1 MRLPHATAPFVAAAV
16 LVLSAC
22 NAGGA
27 PTPPIP
33 GSTDPTT
40 AGIPS
45 ASDLAGPGLPVGS
58 AFSSAIWSLT
68 LPETSQQ
75 KTPIVAGDR
84 VVVLDG
90 DSVRAVDPQ
99 GKDAWTT
106 PFPAFTADQRIHDV
120 NGYPFL
126 RLAEPGVAAVVDAG
140 KQAGNGLDEDIY
152 AVKVTLVDVEAGTV
166 IKAVTL
172 PGTGSDSPK
181 PGKVG
186 LAFALG
192 REMSAVLPSG
202 KVVKVP
208 ANTTAGGTLHQ
219 VTGGATVGNNIISA
233 WDTVDTQSVNRQ
245 TTPGFAGQRWDSI
258 STAPN
263 ADYTTADVEASDADH
278 LIVGRWVVPGS
289 GPTSAVVQVQV
300 IDAQSGEVLSSPPCE
315 TDPTASALTAS
326 PNRQH
331 FVDGPM
337 RLDSSGHAECIGGG
351 ENQKKVGLTAVTD
364 DGRAFGRASDLLV
377 DVAPDGTAKTTPLP
391 DGAQPPIGIMT
402 GNLAVHWDPTT
413 AILTGNPIP

>member
-1 MRLPHATAPFVAAAV
+1 MRLPHATAPLVAAAV

-22 NAGGA
+22 NGGGT
-27 PTPPIP
+27 PTPSIP

-45 ASDLAGPGLPVGS
+45 ASEPGGPGLPVGS
-58 AFSSAIWSLT
+58 AFGSATWSLT

-75 KTPIVAGDR
+75 KAPVVAGDR

-99 GKDAWTT
+99 GKDAWAT
-106 PFPAFTADQRIHDV
+106 PFPAFPADQRIHDA

-126 RLAEPGVAAVVDAG
+126 RLAEPGVVAVVDAG
-140 KQAGNGLDEDIY
+140 KQAGDGLNDDIY
-152 AVKVTLVDVEAGTV
+152 AVKVTLIEVESGSLVKT
-166 IKAVTL
+166 VTL
-172 PGTGSDSPK
+172 PGTASDSPK

-192 REMSAVLPSG
+192 RDVSAVLPSG

-208 ANTTAGGTLHQ
+208 ANTTAGGTSRQ

-233 WDTVDTQSVNRQ
+233 WDTVDTQSVNQ
-245 TTPGFAGQRWDSI
+245 QATPGFAGQSWDSI
-258 STAPN
+258 SSAPN
-263 ADYTTADVEASDADH
+263 ADYTIAEVEASDADH
-278 LIVGRWVVPGS
+278 LLVGRWVVPGS
-289 GPTSAVVQVQV
+289 GPTSAEVQVQV
-300 IDAQSGEVLSSPPCE
+300 IDAQSGKVLSSPTCE

-337 RLDSSGHAECIGGG
+337 RLDSSGHAECVGGG
-351 ENQKKVGLTAVTD
+351 EGQKKVGLTAVTD
-364 DGRAFGRASDLLV
+364 DGRAFGRATDLLV
-377 DVAPDGTAKTTPLP
+377 DVTPDGTAKTSPLP
-391 DGAQPPIGIMT
+391 DGAHPPIGIVT
-402 GNLAVHWDPTT
+402 GNIAVHWDPNDAT
-413 AILTGNPIP
+413 ITGNPIL